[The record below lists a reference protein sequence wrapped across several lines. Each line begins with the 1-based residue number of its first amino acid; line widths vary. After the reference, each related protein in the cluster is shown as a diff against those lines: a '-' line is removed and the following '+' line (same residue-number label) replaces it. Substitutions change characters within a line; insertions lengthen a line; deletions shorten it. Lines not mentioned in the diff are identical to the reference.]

1 MPREGVFARVLK
13 GGRIS
18 VGDEMRI
25 WRMTGKEKAS
35 RAVINCR
42 R

>member
-25 WRMTGKEKAS
+25 LEDDR
-35 RAVINCR
+35 
-42 R
+42 